1 MKLSEAGELRIR
13 GYLFVL
19 HRSLASFMPSDT
31 ARDSIKEVESHIRE
45 RLAQTDPAADEKAAL
60 ERILEHLGSPMK
72 VAQAYA
78 AEITF
83 DEAVATGR
91 PLPILR
97 ALWMVSTTVTGFFAG
112 LGIFIGY
119 ALGGALMVVA
129 VLKPIFP
136 RNVGLVLLDGM
147 PVALGAVSSLGPG
160 VEVVGGYWLVP
171 AGLLAGSLILVGTHR
186 LARGFVAWWRT
197 RLKGPTDGSS
207 S

>member
-1 MKLSEAGELRIR
+1 MPAEVAKDAIR
-13 GYLFVL
+13 
-19 HRSLASFMPSDT
+19 
-31 ARDSIKEVESHIRE
+31 EVESHIRE
-45 RLAQTDPAADEKAAL
+45 RLAPMEAAADEKAAL
-60 ERILEHLGSPMK
+60 EQVLNHLGSPMK

-97 ALWMVSTTVTGFFAG
+97 ALWMVSTTVSGFFAA
-112 LGIFIGY
+112 LAIFVGY
-119 ALGGALMVVA
+119 ALGGGLMVVA

-136 RNVGLVLLDGM
+136 QNVGLVLLDGV

-160 VEVVGGYWLVP
+160 VEVVGGYGLIP
-171 AGLLAGSLILVGTHR
+171 AALAAGSLILVGTHR

-197 RLKGPTDGSS
+197 RLKGPTDGSLG
-207 S
+207 